1 MSDIRWISLSDLH
14 LGERNSLLSDVR
26 PGTLDVDPL
35 SASPTMK
42 ALVDCLCALVV
53 NQDSKPNLVLHG
65 DILEFATA
73 PARRALMVF
82 ERFVQL
88 TLVGQ
93 DGQDALFDKVV
104 YVPGNHDHHIWVSAR
119 ETQYVEALKHCPT
132 GSGFPDDRHTT
143 RAFAGV
149 EPPVQGYVLTELVR
163 RFPSLKDAAITTAYP
178 NFGIVRPDGSKAVL
192 WTHGHFIDPLYR
204 LMSELNTIVF
214 PDSHLPEDVEALEQ
228 ENYAWIDFF
237 WSTMGQTGAAGA
249 QMGRIWDR
257 VQDKSWK
264 HEILDNIAKSLA
276 KRFTHTIFGDRIEEQ
291 VFEWLLPLLVD
302 RLPLE
307 RDAEEAVLSQGAQN
321 GLVQYVEGPLR
332 KQVSG
337 ERGSMPEEVTLVL
350 GHTHKPFFCTQPFK
364 GYPQSPR
371 VYNTGAWSVDGMEP
385 RRLHGA
391 SLVLIDEDLNDAAVR
406 FYNEGDRPENY
417 RVRVE
422 SAEPRACESLSSDSS
437 AAGGSGAP
445 PESPNDQPAARGGAS
460 NPLRQHLLDVVD
472 PDQDP
477 WKSFS
482 RVVRENVQERLRLKA
497 ERQERIRRGPA
508 DVG

>member
-35 SASPTMK
+35 SVSPTME
-42 ALVDCLCALVV
+42 ALVACLRTLVG
-53 NQDSKPNLVLHG
+53 NQGSKPSLVLHG

-73 PARRALMVF
+73 PATRALMVF

-88 TLVGQ
+88 TLAGP
-93 DGQDALFDKVV
+93 DAIFEEVV

-119 ETQYVEALKHCPT
+119 ETQYVEELKNRPT
-132 GSGFPDDRHTT
+132 GTGFPDDRHAT

-149 EPPVQGYVLTELVR
+149 EPPVQGYALTELIR
-163 RFPSLKDAAITTAYP
+163 RFPSLKTAAITTAYP
-178 NFGIVRPDGSKAVL
+178 NFGIVRPDGRKAVL

-214 PDSHLPEDVEALEQ
+214 PGSHLPEDVETLEQ
-228 ENYAWIDFF
+228 ENYSWIDFF

-257 VQDKSWK
+257 MQDESWR
-264 HEILDNIAKSLA
+264 HEILDNIAESLA
-276 KRFTHTIFGDRIEEQ
+276 HRFIHTPFGDWIEEHAL
-291 VFEWLLPLLVD
+291 EWLLPLLVD

-307 RDAEEAVLSQGAQN
+307 RDAEEAVLSKGGED
-321 GLVQYVEGPLR
+321 GLVRYVEGPLR
-332 KQVSG
+332 KQVG
-337 ERGSMPEEVTLVL
+337 TEVTMPNDVTLVL
-350 GHTHKPFFCTQPFK
+350 GHTHKPFFRTQPFN
-364 GYPQSPR
+364 GYPQSAR

-385 RRLHGA
+385 RPLHGA
-391 SLVLIDEDLNDAAVR
+391 NLVLIDEDLNDAAVR
-406 FYNEGDRPENY
+406 FYNEAGRPEDY
-417 RVRVE
+417 RARVE
-422 SAEPRACESLSSDSS
+422 PAEPGAG
-437 AAGGSGAP
+437 AAP
-445 PESPNDQPAARGGAS
+445 GGAS
-460 NPLRQHLLDVVD
+460 NPLHQHLLEIVD

-482 RVVRENVQERLRLKA
+482 RVVAENVKERLRLKV
-497 ERQERIRRGPA
+497 ERQQRITGRPA